1 MSRPYLRETVAPLPK
16 GKNCWSW
23 YGRELLW
30 IFSAV
35 GTGWNLAD

>member
-1 MSRPYLRETVAPLPK
+1 MSRSYLRETVAPCRR
-16 GKNCWSW
+16 GRTA
-23 YGRELLW
+23 GAGMARELLW